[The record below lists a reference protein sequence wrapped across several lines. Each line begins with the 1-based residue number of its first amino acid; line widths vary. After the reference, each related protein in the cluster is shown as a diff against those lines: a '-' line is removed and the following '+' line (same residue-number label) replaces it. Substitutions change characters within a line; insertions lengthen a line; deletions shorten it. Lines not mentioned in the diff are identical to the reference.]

1 MSYPEEYK
9 FDKDDYLV
17 LCGEKVEA
25 YAKKIGKDAKE
36 LSPSEKETLK
46 RIICKEKVR

>member
-1 MSYPEEYK
+1 MSYQEEYVI
-9 FDKDDYLV
+9 DKKDYMV
-17 LCGEKVEA
+17 LCGEKIEA